1 YFSDEGFFNVKEEID
16 LGSGAWCRSVMAK
29 QYSVDWFVK
38 YVGESIQ
45 TQLKLWDSTY
55 EVKIISD
62 LMAHED
68 YVFVIDGDTNTYE
81 VRLSG
86 DKAEFLKLR
95 WAFGLD
101 IFLWKSLKR
110 QGLIIG
116 EERLSYLNYCGIY

>member
-1 YFSDEGFFNVKEEID
+1 MKEEID

-29 QYSVDWFVK
+29 QYSVDRFVK

-68 YVFVIDGDTNTYE
+68 YVFVINGDTNKYE